1 MPRITDEVYVTRERD
16 VNLLRRHSF
25 SLGDGHKINKEIKK
39 INNSSPNLKRSK
51 AVHNLALP
59 DKNHIP
65 MNLVKIEYQ
74 DRKAKDIS
82 AKDFIYCGSATTLP
96 INNLGMSIDND
107 GHLILINGQS
117 YDFFKGFFR
126 KKTTG
131 YNYKTSRLTNNY
143 CDKKFKEIYLNNNG
157 EVIGNEKNT
166 GKNYIIKLHLVETN
180 TESSEQFIKI
190 DFIDCLERDNHD
202 NLTFKIDEN
211 TLASYFTKDNKLYL
225 KSIKKEWSENDYS
238 CFFYEI
244 KIPLK
249 AGYSTA
255 SIKKSMNSLQIG
267 VENKNKNKN
276 KIYFIEP
283 KNISN
288 RKFSVKKL
296 SHKPPQ
302 SFSSRV
308 GNDPHEKYHAGFPFT
323 SDRKANFSSRTIPLF
338 SSVVDNFKFNI
349 KKSKQNSLEG
359 KNGKAII
366 NVAKAIDPGVKG
378 ICTSISQACKSTSKR
393 IGNNISNKEELY
405 DKNINILASREKPL
419 SKLVNS
425 ALGVDSEKNLSE
437 KLISLLDEINIR
449 DTLHLTST
457 NRIAVF
463 FGIASGGFPF
473 VPGWFAGI
481 VAELSNRQNLTI
493 SKTET
498 GNIRL
503 SFNNQSKVAA
513 TGLAGTGQGME
524 RNLLEAGPLNYMTV
538 LPLEANAII
547 VTQYISGNNFSFD
560 MSKEHFKEFSEQ
572 FSNPQ
577 EGTLLREIIITEAEA
592 EKIKEKAL
600 IIKIETKSELRLQA
614 GCMVNPN
621 VYMVMPRTAVGVRL
635 AVDLLNIKSSISES
649 ADENTFSSKKEHLKI
664 TTLGREADFFYEQ
677 KIMPIVMHG
686 GGDNILWCYPLP
698 LLEET
703 YPLNQYT
710 NEKHLTIFEKK
721 TNHPS
726 TSELTNKTI
735 SYNLNDVKK
744 IPLYITLYDKKGI
757 KIGPRIERLAKVDIN
772 IKLVNDTLTQLK
784 KSLINQQRD
793 SQNKSCFINV
803 IVHYEIITSPPVTTS
818 SFQSDTAENKSYR
831 LKKLEIRRS
840 SSLQHKYATI
850 PMPILN
856 FSNTHSITYD
866 QFLGEIELE
875 YKTKNDLSLININ
888 RKLSVLY

>member
-1 MPRITDEVYVTRERD
+1 MPRITNEVHVARGREF
-16 VNLLRRHSF
+16 NSLRRHSF
-25 SLGDGHKINKEIKK
+25 PLENGHGINKEIKM
-39 INNSSPNLKRSK
+39 ISNLSPNLKRSK
-51 AVHNLALP
+51 TVHNLALP

-82 AKDFIYCGSATTLP
+82 AKNFIYCGSATTLP

-107 GHLILINGQS
+107 GRLILVNGQS

-126 KKTTG
+126 KKITG
-131 YNYKTSRLTNNY
+131 YNYKISRLTNDY
-143 CDKKFKEIYLNNNG
+143 CDKKFKEIYLDDNG
-157 EVIGNEKNT
+157 KLIGSEKNT
-166 GKNYIIKLHLVETN
+166 GKNYIIKISLVEIN

-190 DFIDCLERDNHD
+190 DFIDYLERCNHD

-211 TLASYFTKDNKLYL
+211 TSVSYFTKDNKLYL
-225 KSIKKEWSENDYS
+225 KSIKKYGNENNYS
-238 CFFYEI
+238 CFLDEI
-244 KIPLK
+244 KMPLK
-249 AGYSTA
+249 VGYSIS
-255 SIKKSMNSLQIG
+255 SIKRSMGALQIE
-267 VENKNKNKN
+267 VKNKDKD
-276 KIYFIEP
+276 KKRIFFIDP
-283 KNISN
+283 MHISN
-288 RKFSVKKL
+288 KDFSVKKL

-308 GNDPHEKYHAGFPFT
+308 GNDPHEKYHAGLPFT

-338 SSVVDNFKFNI
+338 SSMVDNFKFNI
-349 KKSKQNSLEG
+349 KKYKKNSLEG
-359 KNGKAII
+359 KNRKAMI

-378 ICTSISQACKSTSKR
+378 ICTSVSQAYKSVSKR
-393 IGNNISNKEELY
+393 IGNNISNKEELCNF
-405 DKNINILASREKPL
+405 NINILASREKYL

-425 ALGVDSEKNLSE
+425 ALGTNSEKNLSE
-437 KLISLLDEINIR
+437 SLISLLDEINIR

-457 NRIAVF
+457 NRIAAF
-463 FGIASGGFPF
+463 FGIASGGLPF

-503 SFNNQSKVAA
+503 SFNNKNKVSA

-524 RNLLEAGPLNYMTV
+524 INLLEAGLLNYMTV

-547 VTQYISGNNFSFD
+547 VAQYISGNNFSFD
-560 MSKEHFKEFSEQ
+560 LSEEHFKEFSKQ

-577 EGTLLREIIITEAEA
+577 KDTPFRDVIISEEKA
-592 EKIKEKAL
+592 EKIKEKEFV
-600 IIKIETKSELRLQA
+600 IKIETKSELRLQV
-614 GCMVNPN
+614 GSMVNPN
-621 VYMVMPRTAVGVRL
+621 VYMVMPRTAVGARL
-635 AVDLLNIKSSISES
+635 AVDLLSIKSSTSDS
-649 ADENTFSSKKEHLKI
+649 ADKNTFSLSKENLKI
-664 TTLGREADFFYEQ
+664 TALSHEADFFHER

-698 LLEET
+698 LLEE
-703 YPLNQYT
+703 YRALRQCNS
-710 NEKHLTIFEKK
+710 KKCFTIFEKH
-721 TNHPS
+721 TPP
-726 TSELTNKTI
+726 TPPELANKTI
-735 SYNLNDVKK
+735 AYSLNDVKK
-744 IPLYITLYDKKGI
+744 IPLSITIHDKKGM
-757 KIGPRIERLAKVDIN
+757 KESPCLKKLSEADVN
-772 IKLVNDTLTQLK
+772 VELVNDILIQLK

-793 SQNKSCFINV
+793 SQNKSCSINT
-803 IVHYEIITSPPVTTS
+803 IAHYEIIQSPPITTS
-818 SFQSDTAENKSYR
+818 SLRLDTAEEKIYR
-831 LKKLEIRRS
+831 LKNLELRRI

-875 YKTKNDLSLININ
+875 YKTKNDLSLINVN